1 MIEWLITNHHY
12 IPTSII
18 SSFAF
23 MTILISVLLSSKT
36 SREETEDFTVAEWLI
51 VALTNIMIACIL
63 AFFTSAFF
71 MATISSNPV
80 SSAEWKTIYDS
91 TGSAA
96 KTEIAK
102 SLSEDQKISDTA
114 AASIAANTSDPESKD
129 VKIKLTYRM
138 TSIGAGDEIG
148 KRFAEIFSNIGDSGS
163 RSISITASKSDYEK
177 SEDFLLSKEN
187 LISNGDIVNSSKIVK
202 IEIRTAD
209 YEETNFFGFKGRN
222 DLYQPKEVR
231 ITLESNSNV
240 QQEVDKI
247 FE

>member
-1 MIEWLITNHHY
+1 MIEWLITNYHY
-12 IPTSII
+12 IPASII

-23 MTILISVLLSSKT
+23 MTILIAVLLSLKT
-36 SREETEDFTVAEWLI
+36 SKEETEDFTIAEWLI
-51 VALTNIMIACIL
+51 VALTNIMIACVL
-63 AFFTSAFF
+63 AFFSSAFF
-71 MATISSNPV
+71 MATISSKPV
-80 SSAEWKTIYDS
+80 SSTEWKTIYDS
-91 TGSAA
+91 TGYAA

-114 AASIAANTSDPESKD
+114 AASIAANTSDPESKN

-148 KRFAEIFSNIGDSGS
+148 KWFADVFSNLKDSDS
-163 RSISITASKSDYEK
+163 RTISISASKSDYEK
-177 SEDFLLSKEN
+177 SEDFMLSKEN

>member
-12 IPTSII
+12 IPASII

-23 MTILISVLLSSKT
+23 VTILISVLLSLKT
-36 SREETEDFTVAEWLI
+36 SKEETEDFTVVEWLI
-51 VALTNIMIACIL
+51 IALTNIMIACIL
-63 AFFTSAFF
+63 AFFSSAFF
-71 MATISSNPV
+71 MATIYSKPV

-91 TGSAA
+91 TGSAV
-96 KTEIAK
+96 KTKIAK

-129 VKIKLTYRM
+129 VKIELTYRM
-138 TSIGAGDEIG
+138 TSIGAGDEID
-148 KRFAEIFSNIGDSGS
+148 KWFADVFSNLKDSDS
-163 RSISITASKSDYEK
+163 KTISISASKSGYEK

-187 LISNGDIVNSSKIVK
+187 LISNGDIINSSKIVK

-209 YEETNFFGFKGRN
+209 YMETNFFGFKGRN

>member
-1 MIEWLITNHHY
+1 M
-12 IPTSII
+12 
-18 SSFAF
+18 
-23 MTILISVLLSSKT
+23 
-36 SREETEDFTVAEWLI
+36 
-51 VALTNIMIACIL
+51 
-63 AFFTSAFF
+63 
-71 MATISSNPV
+71 
-80 SSAEWKTIYDS
+80 
-91 TGSAA
+91 
-96 KTEIAK
+96 
-102 SLSEDQKISDTA
+102 SEDQKISDTA
-114 AASIAANTSDPESKD
+114 AASIAVNTSDPESKN

-138 TSIGAGDEIG
+138 SSIGAGDEIG
-148 KRFAEIFSNIGDSGS
+148 KWFADVFSNLKDSDS
-163 RSISITASKSDYEK
+163 RTISISASKSDYEK
-177 SEDFLLSKEN
+177 SEDFMLSKEN

>member
-18 SSFAF
+18 LSFAF
-23 MTILISVLLSSKT
+23 MTILISVLLSLKT
-36 SREETEDFTVAEWLI
+36 SKEETEDFTVAEWLI

-71 MATISSNPV
+71 IATISSKPV
-80 SSAEWKTIYDS
+80 SSEEWKTIYDS

-114 AASIAANTSDPESKD
+114 AASIAANTSDLESKD

-148 KRFAEIFSNIGDSGS
+148 KRFAEIFSNIDESES
-163 RSISITASKSDYEK
+163 RSISVTASKSDYEK

-187 LISNGDIVNSSKIVK
+187 LISKGDIVNSSKIIK
-202 IEIRTAD
+202 IEIRTDD
-209 YEETNFFGFKGRN
+209 YMETNFFGFKGRN
-222 DLYQPKEVR
+222 DLYQPKEIR

>member
-12 IPTSII
+12 IPTSIV
-18 SSFAF
+18 SSFIL
-23 MTILISVLLSSKT
+23 TILVTLKILSSKE
-36 SREETEDFTVAEWLI
+36 SKEEIVYLTPKEYILI
-51 VALTNIMIACIL
+51 AITNIMIACIL

-71 MATISSNPV
+71 MATISSKPV

-114 AASIAANTSDPESKD
+114 AASIAANTSDPESKN

-138 TSIGAGDEIG
+138 TSIVAGDEIG
-148 KRFAEIFSNIGDSGS
+148 KWFADVFSNLSDSES
-163 RSISITASKSDYEK
+163 KTICVTASKSDYEK
-177 SEDFLLSKEN
+177 SEDFQLTKEN

-209 YEETNFFGFKGRN
+209 YVETNFFGFKGRN

>member
-12 IPTSII
+12 IPASII

-23 MTILISVLLSSKT
+23 VTILISVLLSLKT
-36 SREETEDFTVAEWLI
+36 SKEETEDFTPREWLL

-71 MATISSNPV
+71 MATISSKPV

-114 AASIAANTSDPESKD
+114 AASIAANTSDLESKN

-148 KRFAEIFSNIGDSGS
+148 KWFADVFSNLKDSDS
-163 RSISITASKSDYEK
+163 RTISISASKSGYEK
-177 SEDFLLSKEN
+177 SEDFMLSKEN
-187 LISNGDIVNSSKIVK
+187 LIANGDIVNSSKIVK

-209 YEETNFFGFKGRN
+209 YEETDFFGFKGRN

-231 ITLESNSNV
+231 ITLESDSNV

>member
-12 IPTSII
+12 IPASII

-23 MTILISVLLSSKT
+23 MTILISVLLSLKT
-36 SREETEDFTVAEWLI
+36 SKEETEDFTIVEWLI
-51 VALTNIMIACIL
+51 IALTNIMIACIL

-71 MATISSNPV
+71 MATISSKPV

-102 SLSEDQKISDTA
+102 SLTEDQKISDTA
-114 AASIAANTSDPESKD
+114 AASIAANTSDPESKN

-138 TSIGAGDEIG
+138 SSIGAGDEIG
-148 KRFAEIFSNIGDSGS
+148 KWFADVFSNLKDSDS
-163 RSISITASKSDYEK
+163 RTISISASKSDYEK
-177 SEDFLLSKEN
+177 SEDFMLSKEN

-240 QQEVDKI
+240 RQEVDKI